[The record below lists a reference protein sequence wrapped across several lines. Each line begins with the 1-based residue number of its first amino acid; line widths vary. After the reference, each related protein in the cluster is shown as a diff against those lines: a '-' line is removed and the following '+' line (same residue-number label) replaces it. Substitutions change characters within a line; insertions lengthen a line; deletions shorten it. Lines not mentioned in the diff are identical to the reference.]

1 MLIQVKLDLDFLN
14 KILNL
19 SLINKK
25 NIIKRKDFIKNDQLS
40 FLVKIYHLQ
49 S

>member
-25 NIIKRKDFIKNDQLS
+25 NIIKRKDFIKNDQLR